1 MEIPP
6 MHLVIVTD
14 AWHPQVN
21 GVVRTLDRTRAE
33 LEAMGHRVSMI
44 TPEGMKTIAMPS
56 YPEIPLALFPGRRVR
71 NQLDNLKADAVHI
84 ATEGPLGL
92 AARAWCVKRQHP
104 FTTSFHTQ
112 FPEYIWLRWRVPLAM
127 TYALMRWFHGP
138 ASCVMTATASL
149 RQRLSHW
156 GFKRLGEWTRGVDT
170 QLFQPYGPE
179 GAPAGAA
186 RPIFLYAGRVAVEKN
201 LEAFLDLDLPGSKV
215 VVGAG
220 PDLERLKTKYP
231 QAHFTGYK
239 ADESLARLVASADVF
254 IFPSKTD
261 TFGLVLLEALACGVP
276 VAAYPVQGPVD
287 VIEEGVSGALDE
299 DLRAAALRALE
310 LDRAACRDV
319 ALRYSWTACTRQ
331 FLSHLA
337 DQSATEEPSGQSA
350 GSQAH
355 AQAAGG

>member
-1 MEIPP
+1 

-44 TPEGMKTIAMPS
+44 TPEGMKTLAMPS
-56 YPEIPLALFPGRRVR
+56 YPEIPLALFPGRVVR
-71 NQLDNLKADAVHI
+71 RKLDSLKADAVHI

-92 AARAWCVKRQHP
+92 AARAWCVRRGHP

-112 FPEYIWLRWRVPLAM
+112 FPEYIWLRWRVPLTL

-156 GFKRLGEWTRGVDT
+156 GFRRLGEWTRGVDT

-186 RPIFLYAGRVAVEKN
+186 RPLFLYAGRVAVEKN
-201 LEAFLDLDLPGSKV
+201 LEAFLALDLPGSKV

-220 PDLERLKTKYP
+220 PDLERLKTRHP

-239 ADESLARLVASADVF
+239 ADEALARLVASADVF
-254 IFPSKTD
+254 VFPSKTD

-287 VIEEGVSGALDE
+287 VIEEGKTGALDE
-299 DLRAAALRALE
+299 DLRAAALRALGV
-310 LDRAACRDV
+310 DRATCREA
-319 ALRYSWTACTRQ
+319 ALRYSWAACTSQ
-331 FLSHLA
+331 FLGHLVDHSSRGKPA
-337 DQSATEEPSGQSA
+337 PATMG
-350 GSQAH
+350 
-355 AQAAGG
+355 AQAATEAA